1 MANGVHSHHTQNVQL
16 LVDLETNDDHV
27 AVIALL
33 PSTEEIFVLGIVFKP
48 EFAKSK
54 NAQVCMD

>member
-16 LVDLETNDDHV
+16 LVDLEIKDDHV

-33 PSTEEIFVLGIVFKP
+33 PNMEEIFVSEIVFKP
-48 EFAKSK
+48 EFAK
-54 NAQVCMD
+54 